1 MCLVAPCASKGDLA
15 QEWAHLL
22 VQGSELS
29 CLTGSPGQAGY
40 HYLLPVPPV
49 SSH

>member
-1 MCLVAPCASKGDLA
+1 MCLVAPRASKGDLA

-22 VQGSELS
+22 AQGSELS

-40 HYLLPVPPV
+40 HYLLPVPLLF
-49 SSH
+49 SH